1 MPQSCRT
8 ALPTSP
14 HPRAAAAAVGRPRPT
29 SDPITGM
36 NERVDTASCSAKKL
50 HRKSRGATAA
60 QPGTRAISNPFTF
73 GVLKRAT
80 PPASTLSKE
89 GLAVVDALEPK
100 VQRRHSFGAT
110 FSFLQSQHGRY
121 RFGSRSSTSSTS
133 SGASTSGSEGGEV
146 VELGLGSESESESV
160 PAVRKKRQTQ
170 PQTSTTHHS
179 AGSYLPI
186 VQAEPPSA
194 SNERTLAQT
203 GYRKAQTKKVL
214 NLAREELMKEVRK
227 AGYNVLVVEG

>member
-14 HPRAAAAAVGRPRPT
+14 HPRGAAAAVRWPRPT
-29 SDPITGM
+29 SDPITDM
-36 NERVDTASCSAKKL
+36 NERVGTAPCSAKKL
-50 HRKSRGATAA
+50 HRKSRSATAA
-60 QPGTRAISNPFTF
+60 QPGTRAISNPFTL
-73 GVLKRAT
+73 GVLKRTTT
-80 PPASTLSKE
+80 PAPTPSKE
-89 GLAVVDALEPK
+89 GLAVLDASEPK

-110 FSFLQSQHGRY
+110 FSFLQSRHGRD
-121 RFGSRSSTSSTS
+121 RFGSRSSTSSTKS
-133 SGASTSGSEGGEV
+133 EASTSGSEDGES
-146 VELGLGSESESESV
+146 VELGSAESV
-160 PAVRKKRQTQ
+160 PNDKQAQ
-170 PQTSTTHHS
+170 PQTSTTHHN

-186 VQAEPPSA
+186 AHPEPPLA
-194 SNERTLAQT
+194 SNKPTLAQT